1 MKKFICLLLAALLV
15 LPVLA
20 ACAKEPTPDTVRVF
34 TLKGPTGIG
43 MAKMISDAKAEENP
57 LYNFTIAGAPDV
69 IQAEIIK
76 GEYEIAALPTNLA
89 AALYNKTEGALMI
102 AAVNTLGVL
111 YILEN
116 GNTIQSLQ
124 DLAGKTIYA
133 TGQGSTPEY
142 ILNYILAANNIEC
155 EVIYLAEH
163 AELATQMASG
173 SVVLGM
179 LPVPNSTTVLAKN
192 ADVRVALNLTEEWE
206 KAAFKNGDESALYQG
221 CLVIRREFAEQY
233 PQTVKK
239 FLADYKASVDF
250 IHEDLDIAAETVAA
264 CELIPSAAIA
274 KKAIPDANIVF
285 VTGEEM
291 IQGLT
296 GFYKVLHGSNPKSVG
311 GKLPDENIYYNEK

>member
-206 KAAFKNGDESALYQG
+206 KAAIKNGDESALYQG

-285 VTGEEM
+285 VTGEKM

>member
-1 MKKFICLLLAALLV
+1 M
-15 LPVLA
+15 
-20 ACAKEPTPDTVRVF
+20 
-34 TLKGPTGIG
+34 
-43 MAKMISDAKAEENP
+43 
-57 LYNFTIAGAPDV
+57 

-206 KAAFKNGDESALYQG
+206 KAAIKNGDESALYQG

>member
-1 MKKFICLLLAALLV
+1 MKKLICLLLAALLV

-20 ACAKEPTPDTVRVF
+20 ACAKEPTPDMVRVF

-206 KAAFKNGDESALYQG
+206 KAAIKNGDESALYQG

>member
-1 MKKFICLLLAALLV
+1 MLAALLV

-20 ACAKEPTPDTVRVF
+20 ACAKEPTPDTVRVY

-43 MAKMISDAKAEENP
+43 MAKMIADAKNEEDP
-57 LYNFTIAGAPDV
+57 LYDFTIAGAPDV
-69 IQAEIIK
+69 VQAEIIK

-111 YILEN
+111 YVLEN
-116 GNTIQSLQ
+116 GNTIQSVQ

-142 ILNYILAANNIEC
+142 ILNYILETNNIEC
-155 EVIYLAEH
+155 EVIYLTEH

-192 ADVRVALNLTEEWE
+192 GDVRVALNLTEEWE
-206 KAAFKNGDESALYQG
+206 KAAAKNGDESALYQG
-221 CLVIRREFAEQY
+221 CLVIRRDFAEQY

-239 FLADYKASVDF
+239 FLEDYKASVDF
-250 IHEDLDIAAETVAA
+250 IHEDVDVAAETVAA
-264 CELIPSAAIA
+264 CELIPSATVA

>member
-20 ACAKEPTPDTVRVF
+20 GCASEPTPDTVRVF

-57 LYNFTIAGAPDV
+57 LYDFTIAGAPDV

-111 YILEN
+111 YVLEN
-116 GNTIQSLQ
+116 GNTIQSVQ

-142 ILNYILAANNIEC
+142 ILNYILEANNIDC

-206 KAAFKNGDESALYQG
+206 KAAVKNGDESALYQG

-239 FLADYKASVDF
+239 FLEEYKASVDF
-250 IHEDLDIAAETVAA
+250 IHEDIDLAAETVAQ
-264 CELIPSAAIA
+264 CELIPSAAVA

-285 VTGEEM
+285 ITGDEM
-291 IQGLT
+291 IQGLS

>member
-15 LPVLA
+15 LTVLA

-124 DLAGKTIYA
+124 DLSGKTIYA

-206 KAAFKNGDESALYQG
+206 KAAIKNGDESALYQG

>member
-1 MKKFICLLLAALLV
+1 MKKFICLLLAMVLV
-15 LPVLA
+15 FPVLA
-20 ACAKEPTPDTVRVF
+20 SCSKEQAPESVRVY

-43 MAKMISDAKAEENP
+43 MAKMIADAKNEENP
-57 LYNFTIAGAPDV
+57 LYDFTIAAAPDV

-89 AALYNKTEGALMI
+89 AALYNKTEGALMV

-111 YILEN
+111 YVLEN
-116 GNTIQSLQ
+116 GNTIQSVQ

-155 EVIYLAEH
+155 EVIYFTEH
-163 AELATQMASG
+163 AELATQMAAG
-173 SVVLGM
+173 NVVIGM

-206 KAAFKNGDESALYQG
+206 KAAVKNGDDGALYQG

-233 PQTVKK
+233 PETVKK

-250 IHEDLDIAAETVAA
+250 IHEDLDLAAETVAA
-264 CELIPSAAIA
+264 CELIPSAAVA
-274 KKAIPDANIVF
+274 KKAIPDANIVCI
-285 VTGEEM
+285 TGEEM
-291 IQGLT
+291 IQGLS
-296 GFYKVLHGSNPKSVG
+296 GFFKVLHGSNPKSVG
-311 GKLPDENIYYNEK
+311 GKLPDENIFYSEK

>member
-1 MKKFICLLLAALLV
+1 MKKFICLLLAMVLV
-15 LPVLA
+15 FPVLA
-20 ACAKEPTPDTVRVF
+20 SCAKEQAPDTVRVY

-43 MAKMISDAKAEENP
+43 MAKMIADAKNEENP
-57 LYNFTIAGAPDV
+57 LYDFTIAAAPDV

-89 AALYNKTEGALMI
+89 AALYNKTEGALVV

-111 YILEN
+111 YVLEN
-116 GNTIQSLQ
+116 GNTIQSVQ

-155 EVIYLAEH
+155 EIIYFTEH
-163 AELATQMASG
+163 AELATQMAAG
-173 SVVLGM
+173 NVVIGM

-206 KAAFKNGDESALYQG
+206 KAAVKNGDDGALYQG

-233 PQTVKK
+233 PETVKK
-239 FLADYKASVDF
+239 FLADYKASVAF
-250 IHEDLDIAAETVAA
+250 IHEDLDLAAETVAA
-264 CELIPSAAIA
+264 CELIPSAAVA
-274 KKAIPDANIVF
+274 KKAIPDANIVCI
-285 VTGEEM
+285 TGEEM
-291 IQGLT
+291 IQGLS
-296 GFYKVLHGSNPKSVG
+296 GFFKVLHGSNPKSVG
-311 GKLPDENIYYNEK
+311 GKLPDENIFYSEK

>member
-20 ACAKEPTPDTVRVF
+20 ACAKEPTPDMVRVF

-206 KAAFKNGDESALYQG
+206 KAAIKNGDESALYQG

-291 IQGLT
+291 IQGLN

>member
-1 MKKFICLLLAALLV
+1 MKKIVCLLLAALLV

-20 ACAKEPTPDTVRVF
+20 ACAKEPTPDTVRVY

-43 MAKMISDAKAEENP
+43 MAKMIADAKNEEDP
-57 LYNFTIAGAPDV
+57 LYDFTIAGAPDV
-69 IQAEIIK
+69 VQAEIIK

-111 YILEN
+111 YVLEN
-116 GNTIQSLQ
+116 GNTIQSVQ

-142 ILNYILAANNIEC
+142 ILNYILETNNIEC
-155 EVIYLAEH
+155 EVIYLTEH

-192 ADVRVALNLTEEWE
+192 GDVRVALNLTEEWE
-206 KAAFKNGDESALYQG
+206 KAATKNGDESALYQG
-221 CLVIRREFAEQY
+221 CLVIRRDFAEQY

-239 FLADYKASVDF
+239 FLEDYKASVDF
-250 IHEDLDIAAETVAA
+250 IHEDVDVAAETVAA
-264 CELIPSAAIA
+264 CELIPSAAVA

>member
-1 MKKFICLLLAALLV
+1 MKKYICLLLAALLV

-206 KAAFKNGDESALYQG
+206 KAAIKNGDESALYQG

-250 IHEDLDIAAETVAA
+250 IHEDLDIAAETVAV

>member
-1 MKKFICLLLAALLV
+1 MKKFICLLLAALLF
-15 LPVLA
+15 LSVLA

-89 AALYNKTEGALMI
+89 AALYNKTDGALMI

-111 YILEN
+111 YVLEN
-116 GNTIQSLQ
+116 GNTIQSVQ

-163 AELATQMASG
+163 AELATLMASG

-192 ADVRVALNLTEEWE
+192 ADVRIALNLTEEWE
-206 KAAFKNGDESALYQG
+206 KAAIKNGDESALYQG

-239 FLADYKASVDF
+239 FLEDYKASVAF

-264 CELIPSAAIA
+264 CELIPSAVIA

-291 IQGLT
+291 IHGLT

-311 GKLPDENIYYNEK
+311 GKLPDENIYYTEK

>member
-1 MKKFICLLLAALLV
+1 MKKFICLLLAALLF

-43 MAKMISDAKAEENP
+43 MAKIISDAKAEENP

-111 YILEN
+111 YVLEN
-116 GNTIQSLQ
+116 GNTIQSVQ

-142 ILNYILAANNIEC
+142 IFNYILAANNIEC

-192 ADVRVALNLTEEWE
+192 ADVRIALNLTEEWE
-206 KAAFKNGDESALYQG
+206 KAAIKNGDESALYQG

-296 GFYKVLHGSNPKSVG
+296 GFYKVLYGSNPKSVG

>member
-1 MKKFICLLLAALLV
+1 MKKIICLLLAMLLV
-15 LPVLA
+15 FPVLA
-20 ACAKEPTPDTVRVF
+20 SCAAEKAPDSVRVY

-43 MAKMISDAKAEENP
+43 MAKMISDAKNEENP
-57 LYNFTIAGAPDV
+57 LYDFTIAGAPDV

-111 YILEN
+111 YVLEN
-116 GNTIQSLQ
+116 GNTIQSVQ

-142 ILNYILAANNIEC
+142 ILNYILDANNIEC
-155 EVIYLAEH
+155 EVIYFTEH
-163 AELATQMASG
+163 AELATQMAAG
-173 SVVLGM
+173 SVTIGM

-206 KAAFKNGDESALYQG
+206 KAAAKNGDDGALFQG
-221 CLVIRREFAEQY
+221 CLVIRRDFAEQY

-239 FLADYKASVDF
+239 FLTDYKESVSF
-250 IHEDLDIAAETVAA
+250 IHEDIDVAAETVAA

-274 KKAIPDANIVF
+274 KKAIPDANIVCI
-285 VTGEEM
+285 TGEEM
-291 IQGLT
+291 VQGLS

>member
-57 LYNFTIAGAPDV
+57 LYNFMIAGAPDV

-192 ADVRVALNLTEEWE
+192 SEVRVALNLTQEWE
-206 KAAFKNGDESALYQG
+206 KAAAKNGDDGALYQG
-221 CLVIRREFAEQY
+221 CLVIRRDFAEQY
-233 PQTVKK
+233 PETVKK
-239 FLADYKASVDF
+239 FLKEYSESVAYANG
-250 IHEDLDIAAETVAA
+250 DLDAAAETVAA
-264 CELIPSAAIA
+264 CEIIPSAAIA
-274 KKAIPDANIVF
+274 KKAIPDANIVCI
-285 VTGEEM
+285 TGEEM
-291 IQGLT
+291 AKGLS
-296 GFYKVLHGSNPKSVG
+296 GFFKVLFDSNPKSVG
-311 GKLPDENIYYNEK
+311 GKLPDEKIFYK

>member
-1 MKKFICLLLAALLV
+1 MKKIVCLLLTALLV

-20 ACAKEPTPDTVRVF
+20 ACTKEPTPDTVRVY

-43 MAKMISDAKAEENP
+43 MAKMIADAKNEEDP
-57 LYNFTIAGAPDV
+57 LYDFTIAGAPDV

-111 YILEN
+111 YVLEN
-116 GNTIQSLQ
+116 GNTIQSVQ

-142 ILNYILAANNIEC
+142 ILNYILETNNIEC

-192 ADVRVALNLTEEWE
+192 GDVRVALNLTEEWE
-206 KAAFKNGDESALYQG
+206 KAAAKNGDESALYQG
-221 CLVIRREFAEQY
+221 CLVIRRDFAEQY

-239 FLADYKASVDF
+239 FLEDYKASVDF
-250 IHEDLDIAAETVAA
+250 IHEDVDVAAETVAA
-264 CELIPSAAIA
+264 CELIPSAAVA

>member
-1 MKKFICLLLAALLV
+1 MKKIVCLLLAVILV
-15 LPVLA
+15 VPAFA
-20 ACAKEPTPDTVRVF
+20 ACSQAPTPDTVRVYA
-34 TLKGPTGIG
+34 LKGPTGMG
-43 MAKMISDAKAEENP
+43 MAKMISDAKNEENP
-57 LYNFTIAGAPDV
+57 LYNFTIAAAPDV

-76 GEYEIAALPTNLA
+76 GEYEIAAVPTNLA
-89 AALYNKTEGALMI
+89 AALYNKTEGALMV

-116 GNTIQSLQ
+116 GNTIQSIQ

-163 AELATQMASG
+163 AELATQMAAG
-173 SVVLGM
+173 SVAIGM

-192 ADVRVALNLTEEWE
+192 AEVRVALNLTEEWE
-206 KAAFKNGDESALYQG
+206 KAAQKNGDDGALYQG
-221 CLVIRREFAEQY
+221 CLVIRRDFAEQY
-233 PQTVKK
+233 PHVVKQ
-239 FLADYKASVDF
+239 FLADYKASVAF
-250 IHEDLDIAAETVAA
+250 VNADLDLAAETVAA

-274 KKAIPDANIVF
+274 KKAIPDANIVC

-291 IQGLT
+291 IQGLS
-296 GFYKVLHGSNPKSVG
+296 GFFKVLHGSNPKSVG

>member
-1 MKKFICLLLAALLV
+1 MKKFICLLLAMVLV
-15 LPVLA
+15 FPVLA
-20 ACAKEPTPDTVRVF
+20 SCSKEQAPESVRVY

-43 MAKMISDAKAEENP
+43 MAKMIADAKNEENP
-57 LYNFTIAGAPDV
+57 LYDFTIAAAPDV

-89 AALYNKTEGALMI
+89 AALYNKTEGALMV

-116 GNTIQSLQ
+116 GNTIQSVQ

-155 EVIYLAEH
+155 EVIYFTEH
-163 AELATQMASG
+163 AELATQMAAG
-173 SVVLGM
+173 NVVIGM

-206 KAAFKNGDESALYQG
+206 KAAVKNGDDGALYQG

-233 PQTVKK
+233 PETVKK
-239 FLADYKASVDF
+239 FLADYKASVAF
-250 IHEDLDIAAETVAA
+250 IHEDLDLAAETVAA
-264 CELIPSAAIA
+264 CELIPSAAVA
-274 KKAIPDANIVF
+274 KKAIPDANIVCI
-285 VTGEEM
+285 TGEEM
-291 IQGLT
+291 IQGLS
-296 GFYKVLHGSNPKSVG
+296 GFFKVLHGSNPKSVG
-311 GKLPDENIYYNEK
+311 GKLPDENIFYSEK

>member
-1 MKKFICLLLAALLV
+1 MKKIICLILTAILALSAL
-15 LPVLA
+15 A
-20 ACAKEPTPDTVRVF
+20 GCAQEPTPDTVRVY

-43 MAKMISDAKAEENP
+43 MAKMIADANNEENP
-57 LYNFTIAGAPDV
+57 LYDFTIAGAPDV

-111 YILEN
+111 YVLEN
-116 GNTIQSLQ
+116 GNTIQSVQ
-124 DLAGKTIYA
+124 DLNGKTIYT

-155 EVIYLAEH
+155 EVIYFAEH
-163 AELATQMASG
+163 AELATQMAAG

-206 KAAFKNGDESALYQG
+206 KAAAKNGDDGALYQG
-221 CLVIRREFAEQY
+221 CLVIRRDFAEQY

-239 FLADYKASVDF
+239 FLEDYKASVAF
-250 IHEDLDIAAETVAA
+250 VHEDIDVAAETVAA

-274 KKAIPDANIVF
+274 MKAIPDANIVCI
-285 VTGEEM
+285 TGEEM
-291 IQGLT
+291 IQGLS
-296 GFYKVLHGSNPKSVG
+296 GFYKVLYGSDAKSVG
-311 GKLPDENIYYNEK
+311 GKLPDENIFYNEK